1 MKNRKLSQ
9 LVVAGLLAAVLGVP
23 GIARAEGGRE
33 AGSIGAWEWLV
44 SLWEEGVSALW
55 AGSQTDQG
63 LGVDPNGGE
72 GAGSEGDAGPGV
84 DPNGGGAGSQTDQ
97 GHGIDPNGGG

>member
-1 MKNRKLSQ
+1 MKNRKLSHA
-9 LVVAGLLAAVLGVP
+9 VAAGLLATVLGVP

-55 AGSQTDQG
+55 AGSEKPPQPEPG
-63 LGVDPNGGE
+63 ILPGGGE
-72 GAGSEGDAGPGV
+72 
-84 DPNGGGAGSQTDQ
+84 AGSQTDQ

>member
-9 LVVAGLLAAVLGVP
+9 WVAAGLLAAVLGVP

-55 AGSQTDQG
+55 SGSEKPPQPEPGVGPGEGEAGSETDQG
-63 LGVDPNGGE
+63 LGVDPNGG
-72 GAGSEGDAGPGV
+72 G
-84 DPNGGGAGSQTDQ
+84 
-97 GHGIDPNGGG
+97 